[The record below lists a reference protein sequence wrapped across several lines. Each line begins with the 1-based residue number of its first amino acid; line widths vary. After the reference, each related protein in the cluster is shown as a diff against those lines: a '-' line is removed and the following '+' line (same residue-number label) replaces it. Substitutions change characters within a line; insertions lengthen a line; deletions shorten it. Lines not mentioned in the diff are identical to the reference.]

1 MKMKECLNFQT
12 QGKSRICNVWLY
24 PENNLQLKNLNLAPF
39 DVIVCDGP
47 YGILEPA
54 CEWDDHDLKTK
65 DGRERFQQYYRN
77 LFDACLHHLK
87 DSGSLFILNYPEGA
101 SIIKG
106 VLDEEYPVHFRRWI
120 SWVYENHSD
129 FDRGTNF
136 RRSHEAIL
144 YYTKKDTGFVFHGD
158 NAPDILSHP
167 IIKIESSFFKDGA
180 KPLNVIRYLL
190 DATGK
195 PGGRLLSLFAGSGT
209 DLLAAAEYDMDA
221 VGFEFNDKHV
231 DIITRRLK
239 EHARDEIR
247 LVQR

>member
-1 MKMKECLNFQT
+1 MENICFPIP
-12 QGKSRICNVWLY
+12 GKNRICNVWLY
-24 PENNLQLKNLNLAPF
+24 PENNLALQNLKLDPF
-39 DVIVCDGP
+39 DIIICDGP
-47 YGILEPA
+47 YGILEPE
-54 CEWDDHDLKTK
+54 CEWDNFDLNTK
-65 DGRERFQQYYRN
+65 KGRERFRQYYRI
-77 LFDACLHHLK
+77 LFDACLKHLK
-87 DSGSLFILNYPEGA
+87 DSGSLFIFNYPEGA

-106 VLDEEYPVHFRRWI
+106 VLDEEYSIHFRRWI
-120 SWVYENHSD
+120 SWTYGNHSD

-136 RRSHEAIL
+136 RRSHESIL
-144 YYTKKDTGFVFHGD
+144 YYTKKDSEFVFHGD

-180 KPLNVIRYLL
+180 KPLNIIRCLL
-190 DATGK
+190 DATCK

-239 EHARDEIR
+239 EHVRDEIR
-247 LVQR
+247 LVR